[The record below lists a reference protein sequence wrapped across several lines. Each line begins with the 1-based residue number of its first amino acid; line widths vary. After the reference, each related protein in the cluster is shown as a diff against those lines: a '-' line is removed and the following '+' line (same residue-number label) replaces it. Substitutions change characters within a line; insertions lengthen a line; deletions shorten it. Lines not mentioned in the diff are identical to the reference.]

1 MFIELGAAMAVLGA
15 AFADGARGYHG
26 VDAGPVSPWPAPIP
40 ARSQPAPRDELFVMT
55 LGPVQT
61 PLADATFDPAAD
73 RLTRRDGT
81 VIEHYFRDVLGVEHY
96 APIDKSVFA
105 VPPSGWC
112 SWYQYYQEITPEEVL
127 HNARWIAEHLRP
139 FGAKYVQLD
148 DGWQGTGHGLGENRD
163 WTTIDARFRSLGMEG
178 LAREIRALGLEPGI
192 WLAPHGQ
199 SNERVVR
206 DSGAFLLKPDGSSA
220 SNTWEGLYLLD
231 PSRPEAHRYLHDL
244 FTRLRGCG
252 FTYFKIDGQPI
263 VLQEYETRQ
272 EFMRDSGADGTAN
285 QRAVRHYRATLD
297 TIRSAI
303 GRESYLLGCWG
314 IPLAGA
320 GIMNGSRTAGDVVPA
335 WSGFLVANDA
345 VQRWNFLHNI
355 VWYCDP
361 DTVLVR
367 PPLSDGVA
375 RCWATILGLS
385 GQALLNSDCLP
396 DLPEPRVE
404 LLRRIYPA
412 VDIRPLDLFEPE
424 ATRKPVWVLHVA
436 QPLRPYMAQ
445 CTSQPS
451 ARMEPVRR
459 YTVVG
464 VFNYD
469 AERARTQHV
478 AWERIGLAPGV
489 YHVYDFWQRRYLGA
503 WEHGVFLDVSPA
515 DVRVVTVVQATD
527 RPVLLSTSRH
537 ITQGWV
543 DLAELSGGGDALRPT
558 LAGSSRVIAGD
569 PYTLTIG
576 LPRSAPTYKLAA
588 VRALDYFSR
597 SPAQAQVRFASRQGW
612 ATVTIDSAITQ
623 EISWELE
630 FVRSDRDYVYPVAQP
645 GAVSVTASGLADAR
659 ASWSPEYHPNAA
671 YLVLLDSAPLGFAF
685 SPGVTLRGL
694 RPGTSHT
701 IGVRSARWDGSTG
714 GLVEEH
720 FAQPLPREVYL
731 SEIEPVSSRQD
742 WGELGRDKSVENRRL
757 RVAGVAYTR
766 GLGTHAASTIR
777 YDLYGAFAQF
787 RAAVG
792 IDDEITATAPVSA
805 IFEIAGDGRVLWT
818 SEPVR
823 SGQPAS
829 AVEVDVRNLEVLELR
844 VRPAGESID
853 YLHADWLDARLLSTA
868 ETQPSP

>member
-1 MFIELGAAMAVLGA
+1 MIIELGAAVAVLGA
-15 AFADGARGYHG
+15 DLVDNARALHD
-26 VDAGPVSPWPAPIP
+26 VDAGPVSRWPAPIP
-40 ARSQPAPRDELFVMT
+40 ARTQPPPRDELFVMT

-73 RLTRRDGT
+73 RLTRHDGT
-81 VIEHYFRDVLGVEHY
+81 VIEHYFRDRLGVEHY

-112 SWYQYYQEITPEEVL
+112 SWYNYYQEITPEEVL

-139 FGAKYVQLD
+139 FGARYVQLD

-163 WTTIDARFRSLGMEG
+163 WTTIDARFRSIGMEG
-178 LAREIRALGLEPGI
+178 LAREVRALGLEPGI

-199 SNERVVR
+199 SNEQVVR
-206 DSGAFLLKPDGSSA
+206 DSGAFLLKPDGASA

-231 PSRPEAHRYLHDL
+231 PSRPEAHRLLGEL
-244 FTRLRGCG
+244 FARLRGYG
-252 FTYFKIDGQPI
+252 YSYFKIDGQPI

-272 EFMRDSGADGTAN
+272 EFMRDAGADGTAR
-285 QRAVRHYRATLD
+285 QRAARHYRATLD
-297 TIRSAI
+297 TIRAAI
-303 GRESYLLGCWG
+303 GRDSYLLGCWG

-320 GIMNGSRTAGDVVPA
+320 GVLNGSRTAGDVVPA

-367 PPLSDGVA
+367 PPLSDGAA

-385 GQALLNSDCLP
+385 GQALLNSDRLP

-404 LLRRIYPA
+404 LLRRIFPA

-424 ATRKPVWVLHVA
+424 TTRKPVWVLHVA
-436 QPLRPYMAQ
+436 QRLRTYMADRA
-445 CTSQPS
+445 SQPS
-451 ARMEPVRR
+451 TRPGPARS
-459 YTVVG
+459 YAVVG

-469 AERARTQHV
+469 AERTRTQHV
-478 AWERIGLAPGV
+478 AWERLGLAPGV
-489 YHVYDFWQRRYLGA
+489 RHVYDFWQKTYLGS
-503 WEHGVFLDVSPA
+503 WEQGVFVDVPPA
-515 DVRVVTVVQATD
+515 DVRVLTIVQATD

-543 DLAELSGGGDALRPT
+543 DLAELSSGGDAQRPT
-558 LAGSSRVIAGD
+558 LAGSSRVVAAD

-576 LPRSAPTYKLAA
+576 LPRAAPTYKLSA
-588 VRALDYFSR
+588 VRVLDYFSR
-597 SPAQAQVRFASRQGW
+597 KPAQAQVRFASHQGW
-612 ATVTIDSAITQ
+612 ATVTIDSALTQ

-630 FVRSDRDYVYPVAQP
+630 FDRSDRDYVYPVAQP
-645 GAVSVTASGLADAR
+645 GAVSVAPAGLVEAR

-671 YLVLLDSAPLGFAF
+671 YLVLLDSAPLGYSF

-701 IGVRSARWDGSTG
+701 VGVRSAWWDGSAG

-720 FAQPLPREVYL
+720 FTQPLPAEVHL
-731 SEIEPVSSRQD
+731 SEIEPIAARQD
-742 WGELGRDKSVENRRL
+742 WGSLGRDRSVENRPL
-757 RVAGVAYTR
+757 RVAGVTYTR

-777 YDLYGAFAQF
+777 YDLYGAFA
-787 RAAVG
+787 RLHAEVG
-792 IDDEITATAPVSA
+792 IDDEITSKTPVSA
-805 IFEIAGDGRVLWT
+805 IFEIAGDGRALWT
-818 SEPVR
+818 SGPVS

-829 AVEVDVRNLEVLELR
+829 AVDVDVRDVESLELR
-844 VRPAGESID
+844 VRPVGESID
-853 YLHADWLDARLLSTA
+853 YLHADWLNIRLLSSFDS
-868 ETQPSP
+868 PSAP